1 MTPGATSGSDDVRE
15 PWRLP
20 HDRAVAAGEATYLD
34 PATGC
39 SVFTSA
45 YLRAR
50 GTCCDSGCRHCP
62 YRDPYRDIAAPD
74 S

>member
-1 MTPGATSGSDDVRE
+1 M
-15 PWRLP
+15 
-20 HDRAVAAGEATYLD
+20 AAGEATYLD
-34 PATGC
+34 PATGY